1 MEQFPQTPMDE
12 FLSSLFFFPPP
23 TISCMSLLV
32 KSLPREP
39 VDGRPFDDEIGKGG
53 TDIVRLLGDTDLSVD
68 PEITKDMFGF
78 ES

>member
-78 ES
+78 KL